1 MVQSTGGLDTWLEKL
16 PSFLPKVIMPEY
28 IRTQA
33 SMNLLSRA
41 ILNKA
46 YETENGPVTDQ
57 AIQDVWNQYGDGIR
71 QKIAQDTGIA
81 AEQVTIDDA
90 REDIIKNIKQQ
101 WISENAQDQMK
112 GWRDN
117 FTIVNYVLE
126 SVTSANAENIDAEA
140 GAESTAE
147 GETVSTVAP
156 EPVAEPT
163 ISPNARPVGYGEGE
177 IKPEDVVLARI
188 DDKVLT
194 LSDLLQ
200 FPEFFQF
207 LDQTVILNEA
217 VLQEAARRGIE
228 VDQEEAETKL
238 QEMLD
243 SQGGMENV
251 LSQAPPFIPKSI
263 LPEQMRTDTNLSI
276 LKETILHLV
285 YLEKNG
291 PITEEKIQKFWDDF
305 GAVVRGQLAPELN
318 TDPESVTYEQAREK
332 TIEVMEQQWTQANS
346 QLEINSLRDNFDSA
360 NYLLNIAD
368 KDMSTGEVSVPTI
381 EQPAASETN
390 QEGTASEE
398 STDTEGQGGD
408 APEPGGN

>member
-1 MVQSTGGLDTWLEKL
+1 
-16 PSFLPKVIMPEY
+16 
-28 IRTQA
+28 
-33 SMNLLSRA
+33 
-41 ILNKA
+41 
-46 YETENGPVTDQ
+46 
-57 AIQDVWNQYGDGIR
+57 
-71 QKIAQDTGIA
+71 
-81 AEQVTIDDA
+81 
-90 REDIIKNIKQQ
+90 
-101 WISENAQDQMK
+101 
-112 GWRDN
+112 
-117 FTIVNYVLE
+117 
-126 SVTSANAENIDAEA
+126 
-140 GAESTAE
+140 
-147 GETVSTVAP
+147 
-156 EPVAEPT
+156 
-163 ISPNARPVGYGEGE
+163 
-177 IKPEDVVLARI
+177 
-188 DDKVLT
+188 